1 MMRAPGPG
9 VRSAAAAGLLL
20 ALVAL
25 LPGQVVAQGAWARIG
40 APSAGPA
47 RVFGGYSE
55 GCLAGAVALPPD
67 GPGYQVVRPAR
78 HRHYGHP
85 ELVAF
90 VGRLGG
96 RLAEAGLGTALVGDM
111 AQPRGGPI
119 SGHVSHETGLDV
131 DIWLRLDVPP
141 LPVAERPAVNAVSM
155 VDAVMGAVDPA
166 VWGDAQAE
174 LIRLAAMD
182 PMVARI
188 FVNPAIKRALC
199 ARHAA
204 GAGDGGHDAS
214 WLRVVTPWPGHDS
227 HMHVRLNC
235 PPGDPGCES
244 QAPPPPGTGCG
255 GAPGGALPPG
265 DRDAMYGS
273 MGRPR
278 PPGVLSPRCVAV
290 YRAPAAR

>member
-1 MMRAPGPG
+1 VTLVAARRLRAGPG
-9 VRSAAAAGLLL
+9 VAL
-20 ALVAL
+20 LVAL
-25 LPGQVVAQGAWARIG
+25 AVLLPDAAAAQGAWARVG

-47 RVFGGYSE
+47 RIFGGYSE
-55 GCLAGAVALPPD
+55 GCLAGAVALPLE
-67 GPGYQVVRPAR
+67 GRGFQVVRPAR
-78 HRHYGHP
+78 NRHYGHP

-90 VGRLGG
+90 IRRLGD
-96 RLAEAGLGTALVGDM
+96 RLAAAGLGTALVGDM

-119 SGHVSHETGLDV
+119 SGHVSHETGLDA

-141 LPVAERPAVNAVSM
+141 LPVSERAAIAAVPM
-155 VDAVMGAVDPA
+155 VDAAAGAVDPA
-166 VWGDAQAE
+166 TWGDAQAE
-174 LIRLAAMD
+174 LIRLAAVD
-182 PMVARI
+182 SMVARI

-199 ARHAA
+199 ERHAR
-204 GAGDGGHDAS
+204 DGRDAA

-235 PPGDPGCES
+235 PPGDPACES

-255 GAPGGALPPG
+255 AALDGGAPAGE
-265 DRDAMYGS
+265 RDAMYGS

-278 PPGVLSPRCVAV
+278 PPGVLSPRCIAV